1 MKSKSNFYKHH
12 LKRVQDF
19 MLALIALVLLSPVL
33 LIIGLLVFMFIGR
46 PVLFTQVRPGLHEK
60 PFKMVKFRTMSNTRD
75 QQGHLL
81 SDDQRLTRFG
91 KILRST
97 SLDEL
102 PELYNILKGD
112 MSFIGP
118 RPLLMEYLPLYN
130 EIQRT
135 RHSVRPGLS
144 GLAQISGRNAIS
156 WSDKFTKDIEYIEN
170 MSWSYDWK
178 LIFLTLKKVIKK
190 EGISSDASVTMEPFK
205 GNENINVKG

>member
-19 MLALIALVLLSPVL
+19 MLALIALVLLSPLL

-81 SDDQRLTRFG
+81 PDAQRLTRFG

-112 MSFIGP
+112 MSFVGP